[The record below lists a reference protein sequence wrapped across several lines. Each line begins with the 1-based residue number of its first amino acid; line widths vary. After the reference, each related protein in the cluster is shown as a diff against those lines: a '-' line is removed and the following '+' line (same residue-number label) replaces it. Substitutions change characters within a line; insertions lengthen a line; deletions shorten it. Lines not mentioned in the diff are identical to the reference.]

1 MLWLKLIF
9 CTPAKFR
16 NFIRVDQNG
25 VCVEYIRCKQSPGNS
40 WVEVDEFCL
49 NWLGKPLPGHAC
61 KTSLGRTPLLPKR
74 LPEGPDY

>member
-49 NWLGKPLPGHAC
+49 NWLGKP
-61 KTSLGRTPLLPKR
+61 
-74 LPEGPDY
+74 